1 MKEESLLHFD
11 NSDYDYIDSYKY
23 TIIDKKNRIDI
34 PEIVKAF
41 AKPGPKW
48 FEGLFS
54 LRNEIASLF
63 KLKTP
68 AMVVKK
74 EDNGSNKYEVGTQAG
89 IFKVYGKTATEI
101 ILGEDDKHLDLRISL
116 LLEQS
121 KYNENEKKITVTTI
135 VKLNNKIGK
144 YYFFIIK
151 PFHRTI
157 VPLIL
162 KRNFKQLESEINA

>member
-11 NSDYDYIDSYKY
+11 NSDYDYIDSYEY

-48 FEGLFS
+48 FEELFA
-54 LRNEIASLF
+54 LRNKIASLF

-68 AMVVKK
+68 AMVTKK
-74 EDNGSNKYEVGTQAG
+74 EDNDSNKYEVGTQAG
-89 IFKVYGKTATEI
+89 IFKVYDKTATEI

-116 LLEQS
+116 FLEQS

-135 VKLNNKIGK
+135 VKLNNKLGK

-162 KRNFKQLESEINA
+162 KRNFKQLESEINT

>member
-11 NSDYDYIDSYKY
+11 NSDYDYIDSYEY

-48 FEGLFS
+48 FEGLFA
-54 LRNEIASLF
+54 LRNKIASLF

-68 AMVVKK
+68 AMVTKK
-74 EDNGSNKYEVGTQAG
+74 EGNDSNKYEVGTQAG
-89 IFKVYGKTATEI
+89 IFKVYDKTATEI

-116 LLEQS
+116 LLNKAS
-121 KYNENEKKITVTTI
+121 TMKTKK
-135 VKLNNKIGK
+135 
-144 YYFFIIK
+144 
-151 PFHRTI
+151 RS
-157 VPLIL
+157 
-162 KRNFKQLESEINA
+162 Q

>member
-1 MKEESLLHFD
+1 
-11 NSDYDYIDSYKY
+11 
-23 TIIDKKNRIDI
+23 
-34 PEIVKAF
+34 
-41 AKPGPKW
+41 
-48 FEGLFS
+48 
-54 LRNEIASLF
+54 
-63 KLKTP
+63 
-68 AMVVKK
+68 MVTKK
-74 EDNGSNKYEVGTQAG
+74 EDNDSNKYEVGTQAG
-89 IFKVYGKTATEI
+89 IFKVYDKTATEI

-135 VKLNNKIGK
+135 VKLNNKLGK